1 MNAPVRSLGPMK
13 GFMFDGRIAED
24 FKLASGTWVSVG
36 PLRTSLI
43 AALAPFVQDVV
54 IAGLD
59 RDYLAALLIPDLR
72 ECAIHLNLA
81 EVPTFADLRGH
92 ALLRKLLRDRLRD
105 YAQAHT
111 ASSVPVRR
119 AIMLPTPPSL
129 DHGEITDKRVG
140 QSASSVAP
148 SKRPRRGAV
157 PTQ

>member
-54 IAGLD
+54 IACLD

-72 ECAIHLNLA
+72 ECAIPL
-81 EVPTFADLRGH
+81 E
-92 ALLRKLLRDRLRD
+92 
-105 YAQAHT
+105 
-111 ASSVPVRR
+111 
-119 AIMLPTPPSL
+119 PS
-129 DHGEITDKRVG
+129 
-140 QSASSVAP
+140 
-148 SKRPRRGAV
+148 RGADIR
-157 PTQ
+157 